1 MNYLQFP
8 ALCNRWLAALSHT
21 AMNLIIRAQ
30 GADSSS
36 PPATL
41 HHCNIL
47 AAGFSSLEVQ
57 NGRWEVRNAKCE
69 WNQTNQPVWTAS
81 SVHVSPRPL
90 TLSRG
95 SGWYSA
101 VIPGIVAPNCRPFKI
116 LFAARGAY
124 HLTDV
129 GECGLCTFRSH
140 CCQIRRLFYVFFAP
154 ILQLQLL
161 RVLMRL
167 INVITWCWQ

>member
-1 MNYLQFP
+1 MVGSTEP
-8 ALCNRWLAALSHT
+8 HSHE
-21 AMNLIIRAQ
+21 LDHPSPRGWQ
-30 GADSSS
+30 QQSS
-36 PPATL
+36 
-41 HHCNIL
+41 CNI
-47 AAGFSSLEVQ
+47 ASLQ
-57 NGRWEVRNAKCE
+57 HPGSRIQFTRSTKWEMGSTKCE
-69 WNQTNQPVWTAS
+69 WNQSNQPVWTAS
-81 SVHVSPRPL
+81 SLHVSPRPL

-140 CCQIRRLFYVFFAP
+140 CCQFRRFFYVFFCAHP
-154 ILQLQLL
+154 EAAATA
-161 RVLMRL
+161 RS
-167 INVITWCWQ
+167 NEAH